1 MYFTQNTKKKLKIK
15 MYGKRLCMD
24 QRVRSLRSCP
34 NRKKARGTLVKEK
47 RALAPSPTKKKLK
60 AHRPERPSTRT

>member
-1 MYFTQNTKKKLKIK
+1 
-15 MYGKRLCMD
+15 MYGKKLCMD
-24 QRVRSLRSCP
+24 QRVRSLRYCP

-60 AHRPERPSTRT
+60 AHRPERPSPHT